1 MNFTISEIAE
11 RMGISP
17 SAIRYY
23 DKEGLLPDIKRVNGI
38 RIFDEQD
45 FGWLRILSC
54 LKNTGMPIRRIK
66 EYVELCKKGDAS
78 LNARYE
84 LIKAQRQFVQDQI
97 DQLDYYMQELDYK
110 DWFYNKAL
118 AKGSAEGIN
127 VEDYVKETGKKNP
140 MCVKPKQKG

>member
-1 MNFTISEIAE
+1 MNFSISEIAE

-110 DWFYNKAL
+110 DWFYNKA
-118 AKGSAEGIN
+118 
-127 VEDYVKETGKKNP
+127 
-140 MCVKPKQKG
+140 